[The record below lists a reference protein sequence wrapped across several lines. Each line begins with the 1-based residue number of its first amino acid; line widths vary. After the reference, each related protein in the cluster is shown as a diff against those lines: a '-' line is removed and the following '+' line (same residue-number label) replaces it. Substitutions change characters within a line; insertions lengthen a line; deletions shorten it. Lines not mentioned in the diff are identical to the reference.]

1 MKPVLPAGTGT
12 RKALA
17 LLAGLAAVKAVGLV
31 LFADALATSISQ
43 LAAGSGLDIQR
54 LLVLGLGGTILR
66 AAAAWGTEF
75 AAHRAGLGAKE
86 HLRSRLLAAGL
97 DGKVAGTDP
106 GQGALAALASRGL
119 DGLDN
124 YYTKY
129 LPALVSAMVIPV
141 LVGVRILVAD
151 WVSAL
156 VIVLTVPLIPV
167 FMILIGLHTQD
178 RVKAAAAGLDR
189 LSNQLLELA
198 QGLPALIGLRR
209 AEGKGRALA
218 KVSEAYRESSMKTLR
233 TAFLSGLALE
243 LIATIS
249 VAVVAVFIGVRLVYG
264 HMGLEAGLV
273 ALVLAPECY
282 LPLRALGAAF
292 HSSEDGVEALERSEG
307 FIGAGPSAAREAGLP
322 APADDSHVLSLKGLS
337 IRHAQRTNPVV
348 SGLDLALPA
357 GSVHVLDA
365 ASGSGKTT
373 LLQAVLGQLGPGAE
387 TGGEIRVDLA
397 RTAYISQ
404 HPRFTEPT
412 VAQEIRLHAGG
423 QFTGAMLRAVLE
435 DANIGHLAARNLVDC
450 SPGELRRLAV
460 ARVLAKVAADPRI
473 NLVLA
478 DEPTAHLDEESAAR
492 IRRAMCALR
501 GQCAL
506 LVATHDRALAAMLRD
521 REPAGQ
527 QATENPATELQ
538 APASGYPTSG
548 AAQASTGAPREPRT
562 AVRGQRVAHWRL
574 LGSMPWFRHG
584 MVPGL
589 VLAAAAAIFGAGLT
603 GISGWLIVSA
613 SHQPPMLHLMVAIVG
628 VRTFGIGRAVLRY
641 AEQLRVHDA
650 VMGFAST
657 LRQRLWDAL
666 VAQPHSWGRLT
677 RSGAALGHLVAEVD
691 EVRDAVPR
699 VLVPPVG
706 GIATWIAVTV
716 GIGFWAP
723 AALPLALGLGA
734 AAFLGLPLAV
744 LAVEKCSTTVL
755 AEHRMWLGSRV
766 PTLLRAAGDLRAN
779 GAGSRALAEFST
791 ADAQATAAL
800 RATAR
805 GAGLAQGGAA
815 LLSSA
820 AAVLAVVMVGTGG
833 ESAAV
838 AALLLLALG
847 EPIANTAV
855 SAQQLPQLNEVLRR
869 VWSNIGPLGAGQ
881 GSAGTGAH
889 PETRDSGNR
898 GGRALSLRLAG
909 ADLGWAAGEPVV
921 EGIDL
926 AVNPGEWVA
935 ITGPSGSGKSTLLAA
950 MLGALDP
957 LSGALETRYGNGA
970 WLPAGAGDLARVAWC
985 PQEAH
990 LFDSSVRSNLG
1001 LGRDAGDQPADDEL
1015 RAVLD
1020 KVGLGQWLGTLP
1032 AGLEERIGS
1041 GGHHLSG
1048 GQRQRLAVARALV
1061 ARARVL
1067 LLDEPTAHLGA
1078 DEAVELVADLRG
1090 ALADEAVLLVTHD
1103 GAVAALGDRVL
1114 DLGSVSLE
1122 VPYAA

>member
-1 MKPVLPAGTGT
+1 MKPVLPAGTGS

-31 LFADALATSISQ
+31 LVADALATGISQ
-43 LAAGSGLDIQR
+43 LAAGTGLDGQR
-54 LLVLGLGGTILR
+54 LLVLGLGGTVLR
-66 AAAAWGTEF
+66 AAAVWATEF

-86 HLRSRLLAAGL
+86 RLRSRLLAAGL
-97 DGKVAGTDP
+97 RGRVAGTDP
-106 GQGALAALASRGL
+106 GHGALAALASRGL

-129 LPALVSAMVIPV
+129 LPALVAAMVIPV
-141 LVGVRILVAD
+141 VVGVRILVAD

-156 VIVLTVPLIPV
+156 VVVLTVPLVPV
-167 FMILIGLHTQD
+167 FMVLIGLHTQD

-218 KVSEAYRESSMKTLR
+218 KVSEDYRASSMKTLR

-264 HMGLEAGLV
+264 HMDLEAGLV
-273 ALVLAPECY
+273 ALILAPECY

-292 HSSEDGVEALERSEG
+292 HSSEDGVEALERSEA
-307 FIGAGPSAAREAGLP
+307 FIGDPTAGERDAGHR
-322 APADDSHVLSLKGLS
+322 APANASHALSIHGLS
-337 IRHAQRTNPVV
+337 IRHARRTAPVL
-348 SGLDLALPA
+348 SGLDLDLQA
-357 GSVHVLDA
+357 GAVHVLDA

-373 LLQAVLGQLGPGAE
+373 LLQAILGQLGPGAE
-387 TGGEIRVDLA
+387 TGGEIRVDLD
-397 RTAYISQ
+397 RTAFISQ

-412 VAQEIRLHAGG
+412 VAQEIRLHAGERLSG
-423 QFTGAMLRAVLE
+423 QMLRAVLE
-435 DANIGHLAARNLVDC
+435 DANIGHLAERNLVDC

-478 DEPTAHLDEESAAR
+478 DEPTAHLDEESASR
-492 IRRAMCALR
+492 IRRALRGLR

-521 REPAGQ
+521 PHAVGQPA
-527 QATENPATELQ
+527 AENRPSPTLSASPA
-538 APASGYPTSG
+538 
-548 AAQASTGAPREPRT
+548 APREQRAPGPGPR
-562 AVRGQRVAHWRL
+562 GAHWRL
-574 LGSMPWFRHG
+574 LGSMPWFRNG

-589 VLAAAAAIFGAGLT
+589 ALAAAAAIFGAGLT
-603 GISGWLIVSA
+603 GISGWLIVTA

-628 VRTFGIGRAVLRY
+628 VRAFGIGRAVLRY

-699 VLVPPVG
+699 VLVPPVA

-723 AALPLALGLGA
+723 AALPLALGLGV
-734 AAFLGLPLAV
+734 AAFLLLPLAV
-744 LAVEKCSTTVL
+744 LAVEKHSTVETSK
-755 AEHRMWLGSRV
+755 HRMWLGARV

-779 GAGSRALAEFST
+779 AAAERALAEFSA
-791 ADAQATAAL
+791 ADARATGSL
-800 RATAR
+800 RAAAR
-805 GAGLAQGGAA
+805 GAGLAQGGAV
-815 LLSSA
+815 LLSSLASVLAVGLVGSGGEA
-820 AAVLAVVMVGTGG
+820 AAVAG
-833 ESAAV
+833 
-838 AALLLLALG
+838 LLLLALG
-847 EPIANTAV
+847 EPIANTATSV
-855 SAQQLPQLNEVLRR
+855 QQLPQLNDVLRR
-869 VWSNIGPLGAGQ
+869 VSGNLAGEQ
-881 GSAGTGAH
+881 PTSSDFDVEAPPEAAPAVVPAARMGIRLRDASAGWEPGVPVFEHANV
-889 PETRDSGNR
+889 EVLSG
-898 GGRALSLRLAG
+898 S
-909 ADLGWAAGEPVV
+909 
-921 EGIDL
+921 
-926 AVNPGEWVA
+926 WVGL
-935 ITGPSGSGKSTLLAA
+935 TGPSGSGKSTMLATF
-950 MLGALDP
+950 LGALAP
-957 LSGALETRYGNGA
+957 L
-970 WLPAGAGDLARVAWC
+970 AGSLQVTHGQDRWVDATAADLAAVTWC

-1001 LGRDAGDQPADDEL
+1001 LGRELDDQPTDGEL
-1015 RAVLD
+1015 QKVLEQL
-1020 KVGLGQWLGTLP
+1020 GLAPWLKTLP
-1032 AGLEERIGS
+1032 GGLDERIGS

-1061 ARARVL
+1061 ARSKVL

-1078 DEAVELVADLRG
+1078 DEAVELMADLRG
-1090 ALADEAVLLVTHD
+1090 ALRDCAVLVVTHD
-1103 GAVAALGDRVL
+1103 AAVAALADHVVDLDELKCRVPA
-1114 DLGSVSLE
+1114 G
-1122 VPYAA
+1122 A